1 MKFCPACRNMLYPID
16 EETVDG
22 VKTAVQSCRKCEY
35 KEVIKRDNPIVYEHS
50 LREDKSARLVMN
62 PYLKFDPTLDHLT
75 NVVCPNAGCPSRTGS
90 ATPDVV
96 PVELNE
102 KYAIW
107 MYQCV
112 NCNTTWKQNAGM
124 K

>member
-1 MKFCPACRNMLYPID
+1 MLYPID
-16 EETVDG
+16 EETIKG

-35 KEVIKRDNPIVYEHS
+35 KEVISRENPIVYEH
-50 LREDKSARLVMN
+50 LLKEDKSARLVMN
-62 PYLKFDPTLDHLT
+62 PYLKNDPTLDHLT
-75 NVVCPNAGCPSRTGS
+75 NIVCPNKDCPSRTGA

-107 MYQCV
+107 MYQCA